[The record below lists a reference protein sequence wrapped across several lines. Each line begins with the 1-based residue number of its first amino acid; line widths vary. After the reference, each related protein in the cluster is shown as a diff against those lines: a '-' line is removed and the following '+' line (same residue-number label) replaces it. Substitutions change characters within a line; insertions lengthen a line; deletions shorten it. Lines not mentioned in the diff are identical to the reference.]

1 MQQNAVTP
9 TITVDKFPFD
19 KQYDSSDCG
28 AACLRM
34 IGRHYGRYYS
44 IEYLR
49 QLSHTDKVSASL
61 AGIAEAAEKIGFRT
75 LGVKTGFNRLSKDI
89 PLPCVAHWKQD
100 HFVVVYKISG
110 GMVHVADP
118 ANGKSQMKEQDFLN
132 GWISDVVNTEPQGIL
147 LLLETTPEFCKRE
160 GEKTNRSG
168 FRFLWPYV
176 LQHKALIWQL
186 GIGLLLGSLIQLVF
200 PFLMQALV
208 DKGVQLRDLNFVYL
222 ILGAQAMLFVSQV
235 LVEFIRGWILLH
247 IGTRINI
254 NLVSDFL
261 LKLMRLP
268 MSYFD
273 AKMTGDLLQRIYDN
287 ERVERFLTSSSLVT
301 LFSLVNL
308 LVFGGVL
315 LFYSP
320 LIFSVFALGALG
332 YFGWVWLF
340 MARRRS
346 LDYRRFEQMAENQ
359 NALIQLVNGMQEIK
373 LHNAERQKRW
383 AWERIQARLFRV
395 NVQYLSTDQSQRAG
409 AAFINEGKNIV
420 ISVLAAQ
427 AVIHNQ
433 MSLGAMLA
441 VQYIIGH
448 MNAPLESL
456 VQFLLHA
463 QEAKISLERMN
474 EVHERTDET
483 TNEDAK
489 VSELP
494 KSGDLSLQNVSF
506 RYGGPHD
513 PWVLKHLNLHFPH
526 GKTTAIV
533 GTSGSGKTTLLK
545 LLLHFYTPQEGSVR
559 LNDLSLD
566 SFIPRAWRSNC
577 GVVMQDGFI
586 FNDTIARNIALG
598 VENIDRVRLLE
609 SAKTANIHGFIESL
623 PLGYNTKVGQDGAGL
638 SQGQKQRLLI
648 ARALYKNPQY
658 IFFDEATNAL
668 DAHNEKVIMRNL
680 EAAFYGKTVVIV
692 AHRLS
697 TVRNA
702 DNIIVL
708 DKGEVIEQGTHQE
721 LTQKRGA
728 YYQLVKEQ
736 LELGT

>member
-1 MQQNAVTP
+1 
-9 TITVDKFPFD
+9 
-19 KQYDSSDCG
+19 
-28 AACLRM
+28 M
-34 IGRHYGRYYS
+34 IARYYGRYYS

-75 LGVKTGFNRLSKDI
+75 LGVKTSFGRLSNDI

-110 GMVHVADP
+110 GKVWVANP
-118 ANGKSQMKEQDFLN
+118 ASGKEVLPEQEFLN
-132 GWISDVVNTEPQGIL
+132 GWISDVMNTEPQGVL
-147 LLLETTPEFCKRE
+147 LLLETTPDFEARE
-160 GEKTNRSG
+160 EEKNQHSG
-168 FRFLWPYV
+168 FGFLWPYL
-176 LQHKALIWQL
+176 LQHKRLIWQL
-186 GIGLLLGSLIQLVF
+186 MLGLLLGSLIQLAF

-208 DKGVQLRDLNFVYL
+208 DKGVQLRDLKFVYL
-222 ILGAQAMLFVSQV
+222 ILMAQGVLFASQV
-235 LVEFIRGWILLH
+235 AMEFIRGWILLH

-273 AKMTGDLLQRIYDN
+273 SKMTGDLLQRIYDN
-287 ERVERFLTSSSLVT
+287 ERIERFLTSSSLVT
-301 LFSLVNL
+301 LFSMVNL

-315 LFYSP
+315 LFYSST
-320 LIFSVFALGALG
+320 IFAVFAGGAVA
-332 YFGWVWLF
+332 YFGWVWLYL
-340 MARRRS
+340 ARRRS

-359 NALIQLVNGMQEIK
+359 QALIQLVNGMQEVK

-383 AWERIQARLFRV
+383 AWERIQARLFRI
-395 NVQYLSTDQSQRAG
+395 NVQYLATDQAQRAG
-409 AAFINEGKNIV
+409 AAFINEGKNIL
-420 ISVLAAQ
+420 ISVLSAQ
-427 AVIHNQ
+427 AVINNQ

-448 MNAPLESL
+448 MNGPLESL
-456 VQFLLHA
+456 VQFMLQA

-474 EVHERTDET
+474 EIHQRADEHGP
-483 TNEDAK
+483 DDHK
-489 VSELP
+489 VAELP
-494 KSGDLSLQNVSF
+494 KNGDLVLQNVSF
-506 RYGGPHD
+506 RYGGPQD
-513 PWVLKHLNLHFPH
+513 TWVLKHLDLHFPH

-545 LLLHFYTPQEGSVR
+545 ILLNFYTPQEGSVR
-559 LNDLSLD
+559 LDDLSLD
-566 SFIPRAWRSNC
+566 SYQPAAWRAQC

-598 VENIDRVRLLE
+598 AEHIDRIKLLD
-609 SAKTANIHGFIESL
+609 SAKKANIQPFIEQL
-623 PLGYNTKVGQDGAGL
+623 PLGYNTKIGQDGTGL

-648 ARALYKNPQY
+648 ARALYKDPKY

-668 DAHNEKVIMRNL
+668 DAHNEQVIMQHL
-680 EAAFYGKTVVIV
+680 AEEFKGKTVVIV

-708 DKGEVIEQGTHQE
+708 EKGEVVEQGTHQQ
-721 LTQKRGA
+721 LTQKQGP
-728 YYQLVKEQ
+728 YFHLVREQ
-736 LELGT
+736 LSLGS

>member
-1 MQQNAVTP
+1 MNSPIFAAKP
-9 TITVDKFPFD
+9 LPNIFVDKFPFD
-19 KQYDSSDCG
+19 KQFDSSDCG

-34 IGRHYGRYYS
+34 VSRHYGRSYS

-61 AGIAEAAEKIGFRT
+61 AGIAEAAEKIGMRT
-75 LGVKTGFNRLSKDI
+75 LGVKTGFDRLAKDI
-89 PLPCVAHWKQD
+89 PLPCIAHWKQE

-110 GMVHVADP
+110 GKVFVADP
-118 ANGKSQMKEQDFLN
+118 ASGKEALPEQTFLN

-147 LLLETTPEFCKRE
+147 LLMETTPEFFDRE
-160 GEKTNRSG
+160 GEKADRSG

-176 LQHKALIWQL
+176 AQHKRLIWQL
-186 GIGLLLGSLIQLVF
+186 FIGLLLGSLIQLAF

-222 ILGAQAMLFVSQV
+222 ILTAQAVLFGSQV
-235 LVEFIRGWILLH
+235 AVEFIRGWILLH

-301 LFSLVNL
+301 LFSVVNL
-308 LVFGGVL
+308 MVFGGVL
-315 LFYSP
+315 LFYNR
-320 LIFSVFALGALG
+320 LIFLVFFIGAMA

-340 MARRRS
+340 LSRRRS

-359 NALIQLVNGMQEIK
+359 QALIQLVNGMQEIK

-395 NVQYLSTDQSQRAG
+395 NVSYLATDQSQRAG

-427 AVIHNQ
+427 AVIDNQ

-448 MNAPLESL
+448 MNGPLESL
-456 VQFLLHA
+456 VQFILHA

-474 EVHERTDET
+474 EIHQRADERD
-483 TNEDAK
+483 NDDAK
-489 VSELP
+489 SGQLP
-494 KSGDLSLQNVSF
+494 EKGDLSVQNVSF
-506 RYGGPHD
+506 RYGGPTD

-545 LLLHFYTPQEGSVR
+545 LLLNFYHPQEGSVR

-566 SFIPRAWRSNC
+566 SFEHHVW
-577 GVVMQDGFI
+577 
-586 FNDTIARNIALG
+586 
-598 VENIDRVRLLE
+598 
-609 SAKTANIHGFIESL
+609 
-623 PLGYNTKVGQDGAGL
+623 
-638 SQGQKQRLLI
+638 
-648 ARALYKNPQY
+648 
-658 IFFDEATNAL
+658 
-668 DAHNEKVIMRNL
+668 
-680 EAAFYGKTVVIV
+680 
-692 AHRLS
+692 
-697 TVRNA
+697 
-702 DNIIVL
+702 
-708 DKGEVIEQGTHQE
+708 
-721 LTQKRGA
+721 
-728 YYQLVKEQ
+728 
-736 LELGT
+736 